1 MGHENSMQNID
12 FFIFQQ
18 ELLLI
23 ISHFEGWF
31 QPVLYTTYV
40 IYPNF
45 LEEIKIK

>member
-1 MGHENSMQNID
+1 MGNENSMQNID

-23 ISHFEGWF
+23 TSHSKAGPNLF
-31 QPVLYTTYV
+31 YTTYV